1 MLSLTDRVLSEAHRL
16 SDFLNL
22 NTSNHPYRNKALT
35 VKVSFM
41 FSLKGKSALITGAG
55 SASAIGVASAKAL
68 RDLGAEVFITSTTKR
83 IFERANELGVKGFIA
98 DLTQEV
104 EVISLSSQIPSLD
117 ILVNNAGMTSISSP
131 AGPDEALDLSQ
142 ISLESF
148 HKVMARNLESAFLAS
163 KHFLPK
169 IRKSLSGRIIM
180 ISSLTG
186 PVMAMKNQPVYATAK
201 AAMVGL
207 AKAIAL
213 DEAKYGITCNAILPG
228 WITTDSISE
237 QEKSQGKSVP
247 MGRGGRAEE
256 IACAVAWLASVE
268 ASYITGQSIIV
279 DGGNSIMEERF

>member
-1 MLSLTDRVLSEAHRL
+1 
-16 SDFLNL
+16 
-22 NTSNHPYRNKALT
+22 
-35 VKVSFM
+35 M

-83 IFERANELGVKGFIA
+83 IFDRANELGVKGFIA

-247 MGRGGRAEE
+247 MGRGGKSGRD
-256 IACAVAWLASVE
+256 CLRSSLASKC
-268 ASYITGQSIIV
+268 
-279 DGGNSIMEERF
+279 